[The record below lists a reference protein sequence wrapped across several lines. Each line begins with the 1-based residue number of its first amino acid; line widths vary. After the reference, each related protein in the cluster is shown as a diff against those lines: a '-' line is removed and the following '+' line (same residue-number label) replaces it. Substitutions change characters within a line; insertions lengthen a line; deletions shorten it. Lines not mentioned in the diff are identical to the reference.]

1 MSEQLHRGLSHREQ
15 SLSSPTPERLRA
27 WRLYFESALALIDV
41 LDAELERDAGIPMR
55 WYDALVHLEETPSGL
70 RMNELAERILYSK
83 SGFTRVVDRLE
94 EAGLVRRV
102 RPEND
107 RRSILV
113 VLTDKGRGTLTQARR
128 HHRHAIEQHFS
139 HHLSDAD
146 IQALI
151 RALEKLSTHARP
163 LRPGRIRGS

>member
-1 MSEQLHRGLSHREQ
+1 MGEQLQSGLSQRGQ
-15 SLSSPTPERLRA
+15 SLPSPSPERLGA

-41 LDAELERDAGIPMR
+41 LDAELERDAGMPLR
-55 WYDALVHLEETPSGL
+55 WYDALVHLEETPDGL

-94 EAGLVRRV
+94 EAGLVQRV
-102 RPEND
+102 RPDND

-113 VLTDKGRGTLTQARR
+113 VLTDEGRTAMEQARR

-139 HHLSDAD
+139 RHLSDTD
-146 IQALI
+146 IKTLT
-151 RALEKLSTHARP
+151 RSLEKLSAHARP
-163 LRPGRIRGS
+163 LRPGRIRG